1 MWAYVGEGGGKIVE
15 CNRQSFPL
23 KIASNQRSSLNKQLA
38 GCIATTK
45 TSSQQFRIIDLR
57 SSHARTRTVAAF
69 KQQLR
74 AEFCRSSDEA
84 LNQSR
89 LHHRSSIPSATDC
102 TVDRVCNSA
111 RLLPPQECPRP
122 SPSALLVTPSMT
134 PSTYPLDTTRARAN
148 SAVRY
153 PRGQHLLRSQLR
165 RCVCWG
171 SVNSASR
178 VGAASGLRMLI
189 EVRANS
195 RTPTS
200 QRGCGR

>member
-23 KIASNQRSSLNKQLA
+23 KITSNQRSSLNKHLA
-38 GCIATTK
+38 GRIATTK
-45 TSSQQFRIIDLR
+45 TSSSQQFRIIDLR
-57 SSHARTRTVAAF
+57 SSHARARTVAAF

-84 LNQSR
+84 LNQSH

-111 RLLPPQECPRP
+111 HLLPPQERPRP

-153 PRGQHLLRSQLR
+153 PRGQHLL
-165 RCVCWG
+165 C
-171 SVNSASR
+171 SR
-178 VGAASGLRMLI
+178 L
-189 EVRANS
+189 
-195 RTPTS
+195 
-200 QRGCGR
+200 